1 MGKILTI
8 MIVIFC
14 VIFTTHAIAR
24 SNEYYKSVVVNALKN
39 ECNSKCKKT
48 IFEAEIELAV
58 YQLMK
63 SVIAELNYRLSS
75 KRKERLWSKEF

>member
-8 MIVIFC
+8 IIIIFC
-14 VIFTTHAIAR
+14 LVFTTHAIAR

-39 ECNSKCKKT
+39 ECNNKCKKT

-63 SVIAELNYRLSS
+63 SVIAELQYRLSS

>member
-1 MGKILTI
+1 MGKTLTVIIFIL
-8 MIVIFC
+8 C
-14 VIFTTHAIAR
+14 LIFTTHAIAR
-24 SNEYYKSVVVNALKN
+24 SNEYYKSVVIHALKN
-39 ECNSKCKKT
+39 ECNKKCKKT

-63 SVIAELNYRLSS
+63 SVIAELQYRLSS

>member
-63 SVIAELNYRLSS
+63 SVIAEIQYRLSS

>member
-63 SVIAELNYRLSS
+63 SVIAELNYRISS

>member
-63 SVIAELNYRLSS
+63 SVIAELQYRLSS

>member
-63 SVIAELNYRLSS
+63 SVIAELQFRLSS
-75 KRKERLWSKEF
+75 KRKENLWSKEF

>member
-39 ECNSKCKKT
+39 DCNNKCKKT

-63 SVIAELNYRLSS
+63 SVIAELQYRLSS
-75 KRKERLWSKEF
+75 KRKERLWLKEF

>member
-8 MIVIFC
+8 IIFIFC
-14 VIFTTHAIAR
+14 LIFTTHAIAR
-24 SNEYYKSVVVNALKN
+24 SNEYYKSVVIHALKN
-39 ECNSKCKKT
+39 ECNKKCKKT

-63 SVIAELNYRLSS
+63 SVIAELQYCLSS
-75 KRKERLWSKEF
+75 KRKGRLWSKEF

>member
-8 MIVIFC
+8 IIFIFC
-14 VIFTTHAIAR
+14 LIFTTHAIAR

-63 SVIAELNYRLSS
+63 SVIAELQYRLSS
-75 KRKERLWSKEF
+75 KRKERLWSREF

>member
-1 MGKILTI
+1 MGKLLSVFVI
-8 MIVIFC
+8 IFC
-14 VIFTTHAIAR
+14 LIFTTHALAR

-63 SVIAELNYRLSS
+63 SVIAEIQYRLSS

>member
-39 ECNSKCKKT
+39 ECNNKCKKT

-63 SVIAELNYRLSS
+63 SVIAELQYRLSS

>member
-63 SVIAELNYRLSS
+63 SVIAELQYRLSS
-75 KRKERLWSKEF
+75 KRKERLWLKEF

>member
-8 MIVIFC
+8 IIIIFC

-63 SVIAELNYRLSS
+63 SVIAELQFRLSS
-75 KRKERLWSKEF
+75 KRKENLWSKEF

>member
-63 SVIAELNYRLSS
+63 SVISELQYRLSS
-75 KRKERLWSKEF
+75 KRKERLWSREF

>member
-8 MIVIFC
+8 IIIIFC
-14 VIFTTHAIAR
+14 LVFTTHAIAR

-39 ECNSKCKKT
+39 ECNNKCKKT

-63 SVIAELNYRLSS
+63 SVIAEIQYRLSS

>member
-63 SVIAELNYRLSS
+63 SVISELQYRLSS

>member
-14 VIFTTHAIAR
+14 LIFTTHAIAR
-24 SNEYYKSVVVNALKN
+24 SNEYYKSVVIHVLKN
-39 ECNSKCKKT
+39 ECNQKCKKT

-63 SVIAELNYRLSS
+63 SVIAELQYRLSS
-75 KRKERLWSKEF
+75 KRKERLWLKEF

>member
-8 MIVIFC
+8 IIIIFC

-63 SVIAELNYRLSS
+63 SVIAELNYRISS

>member
-63 SVIAELNYRLSS
+63 SVIAELQYRLYS

>member
-39 ECNSKCKKT
+39 ECNNKCKKT

-63 SVIAELNYRLSS
+63 SVIAELNYRISS